1 MLMFGWLVYRCERG
15 VVGERRVIV
24 PAE

>member
-1 MLMFGWLVYRCERG
+1 MFGWLVYRCERG